1 VFLDVAYSLTCRSI
15 RRLLGLADRE
25 TLIRELLAENM
36 VLRQR
41 IAVLGRTNPRARLHR
56 RDRVVFAVLSRIL
69 PRERWG
75 AFGFSPSTLL
85 RWHREL
91 VGRKWTFKRKRM
103 GRPPIDPELA
113 ALIIRIA
120 KDSSDWGCY
129 RIKGELQGL
138 GIRVGVSSIRRI
150 LRRAGVPPAP
160 RRDGPSWAEFLR
172 AQADAILACDFF
184 TVETVFLRT
193 LYVLIFI
200 EVGSRRLHF
209 SASTSSPDTLF
220 ITQQARNLYIEEEAP
235 KVRFLIRDRDAK
247 FARSFDEVFRTEGVH
262 VIKTPIRAP
271 NANAFAERL
280 IRTIR
285 AEVTDRAL
293 VLGPRHLDRLLRSF
307 AAHYNA
313 HRPHRG
319 IDLQSPDTIGT
330 VPEVARIADVR
341 RRRVVGG
348 LINEY
353 LARAA

>member
-1 VFLDVAYSLTCRSI
+1 
-15 RRLLGLADRE
+15 
-25 TLIRELLAENM
+25 
-36 VLRQR
+36 
-41 IAVLGRTNPRARLHR
+41 
-56 RDRVVFAVLSRIL
+56 
-69 PRERWG
+69 
-75 AFGFSPSTLL
+75 
-85 RWHREL
+85 
-91 VGRKWTFKRKRM
+91 
-103 GRPPIDPELA
+103 
-113 ALIIRIA
+113 
-120 KDSSDWGCY
+120 
-129 RIKGELQGL
+129 
-138 GIRVGVSSIRRI
+138 
-150 LRRAGVPPAP
+150 
-160 RRDGPSWAEFLR
+160 
-172 AQADAILACDFF
+172 
-184 TVETVFLRT
+184 VETVFLRT

-220 ITQQARNLYIEEEAP
+220 VTQQARNLYIEEEAP

-319 IDLQSPDTIGT
+319 IYLQSPDTIGS
-330 VPEVARIADVR
+330 VPEVASIADVR

-353 LARAA
+353 RARAA